1 MKKLIVII
9 AILLA
14 NLIFGFSQENKYA
27 KVKIYLSGIG
37 DLEKL
42 VQSGVDFQCQID
54 VKNIDKPELWLSH
67 EEIKLLRS
75 FGLNLEIIIPDWDEY
90 YQQQKLRDQANLE
103 FYREKYGIKGFG
115 YGSMGGF
122 YTFAEVVAQLD
133 SMKLLYPN
141 LITEKQAI
149 GYSIENRPIWM
160 VKISDN
166 PDLNENEPQV
176 LYTALHHAR
185 EPQGMMTVIYYMYYL
200 LEKYGID
207 PEVTYLVNNREIYFI
222 PVVNPD
228 GYEYNRTTNPNGGGM
243 WRKNRRNNGG
253 SYGVDLNRNY
263 GPYSYWNAPNGGS
276 STSPS
281 SDIYRGTAP
290 FSEPETATIRD
301 FLLTKGIRACLNYHT
316 YSNLLIYPYGALSRE
331 TPDSLIFR
339 EFARD
344 MTAYNGYV
352 YGTDQQTVGY
362 PTRGNS
368 DDYMYDGEPIS
379 IRPKIFAM
387 TPEVG
392 SSADGF
398 WPSISRIFPLAIENL
413 RPNLYYTWIVGEYF
427 SIASK
432 FYNSPSG
439 YLKQGDTVQFVV
451 ELKNKGL
458 SHAYNVVVSFQSLSS
473 QLTLLANQTIV
484 IDTLHS
490 RSSKSNNQNPL
501 LIKIAQNAINGSK
514 HKIVASISI
523 NGQVL
528 LKDTTTL
535 LIGLPSQV
543 FADNFESGTSN
554 WQLMNTWGLTN
565 STYNSPLFS
574 MTDSPSGNYPN
585 NANTYI
591 ISSGVIDLTNS
602 NAAMLEFY
610 TKWDIETGWD
620 FAQVKVSTNN
630 GSSWIPLSGKYTKSG
645 AGKGA
650 QPAGEPIYDGTQS
663 SWVKEEMDLSS
674 FIGNQI
680 KIQFLLKSD
689 GLVQKDGWYL
699 DDIVIKSYEATSNIV
714 TTTFN
719 TLSGWNLVSVPLQVE
734 NYSKEVLFPTS
745 SSNAYAF
752 QNGYVVADSLSNGKG
767 YWLKFPSAQEHTFTG
782 TDIQTL
788 NITLS
793 QSWNLI
799 GSINSNVSTNSLI
812 TNPPN
817 IIQGQIYGYNNG
829 YVPVTFLEKGKAY
842 WIKSSQNGTLTISS
856 SSLEKSLVNQ
866 FSIQPNLIFT
876 NGDGQKAYLR
886 LENSVE
892 FEKIE
897 LPPAPPASI
906 FYVHFA
912 GNYFNSNDND
922 ENVIE
927 FNNVILPLKIKL
939 ISEDNSVYI
948 VTDLL
953 DDKNIL
959 GYLNEVNELIIDK
972 QVAGLKLK
980 KLENSEIVYDYN
992 LLQNYPNPFNP
1003 VTYISFSIP
1012 KESMVK
1018 LTVYDILGNEIK
1030 TLVHEKFSKGHYTF
1044 KFDASNLTSG
1054 TYFYKL
1060 SADNFSSIKKM
1071 MLLK

>member
-1 MKKLIVII
+1 MFLIIVI
-9 AILLA
+9 LLVYSA
-14 NLIFGFSQENKYA
+14 FGFSQEKKYA
-27 KVKIYLSGIG
+27 RARIYLSGIW

-42 VQSGVDFQCQID
+42 IQSGVDFHCQID
-54 VKNIDKPELWLSH
+54 VKNIDKPELWLSY

-75 FGLNLEIIIPDWDEY
+75 LGLNLEIIIPDWDEY
-90 YQQQKLRDQANLE
+90 YQQLKLRDQANLE
-103 FYREKYGIKGFG
+103 YFREKYGIKGFG

-133 SMKLLYPN
+133 SMKILYPN

-185 EPQGMMTVIYYMYYL
+185 EPQGMMAVIYYMYYL
-200 LEKYGID
+200 LEKYGFD

-243 WRKNRRNNGG
+243 WRKNRRNNGT

-263 GPYSYWNAPNGGS
+263 GPYSYWDASNGGS

-281 SDIYRGTAP
+281 SDTYRGTAP

-301 FLLTKGIRACLNYHT
+301 FLLTKGIKACLNYHT

-344 MTAYNGYV
+344 MTTYNGYV

-362 PTRGNS
+362 STRGNS

-379 IRPKIFAM
+379 VRPKIFAM

-398 WPSISRIFPLAIENL
+398 WPNISRIFPLAIENL
-413 RPNLYYTWIVGEYF
+413 KPNLYYTWIVGEYP

-432 FYNSPSG
+432 SYNSPSG
-439 YLKQGDTVQFVV
+439 YLKQGDTVQFLI

-458 SHAYNVVVSFQSLSS
+458 SHAYNVAVSFQSLSS
-473 QLTLLANQTIV
+473 QLTLLANQTTV
-484 IDTLHS
+484 IDTLYS

-501 LIKIAQNAINGSK
+501 VIKIAQNAINGSK
-514 HKIVASISI
+514 HKIVANISI

-528 LKDTTTL
+528 IKDTTIL
-535 LIGLPSQV
+535 LIGQPSQI
-543 FADNFESGTSN
+543 FADNFENGTSN
-554 WQLMNTWGLTN
+554 WQLMNTWGLV
-565 STYNSPLFS
+565 SSAYHSPNYS

-591 ISSGVIDLTNS
+591 ISTGNIDLINS
-602 NAAMLEFY
+602 NAATLEFW
-610 TKWDIETGWD
+610 TKWDIEAGWD

-630 GSSWIPLSGKYTKSG
+630 GSTWIPLQGKFTSPG

-650 QPAGEPIYDGTQS
+650 QPAGEPGYDGTQS
-663 SWVKEEMDLSS
+663 TWVKEEMDLSS
-674 FIGNQI
+674 FIDNQI

-689 GLVQKDGWYL
+689 GSVQKDGWYL
-699 DDIVIKSYEATSNIV
+699 DDIVIKSYEVTSRIV
-714 TTTFN
+714 TTSFN
-719 TLSGWNLVSVPLQVE
+719 TSSGWNLVSVPLKVE
-734 NYSKEVLFPTS
+734 NYSKSFLFPTAV
-745 SSNAYAF
+745 SNAYTF
-752 QNGYVVADSLSNGKG
+752 QNGYISADTLANGKG
-767 YWLKFPSAQEHTFTG
+767 YWLKFQDPQEHTFTG
-782 TDIQTL
+782 LDLQTL
-788 NITLS
+788 TTSLS
-793 QSWNLI
+793 QGWNLV
-799 GSINSNVSTNSLI
+799 GSINSTISINSLV

-829 YVPVTFLEKGKAY
+829 YVPVTQLEKGKAY
-842 WIKSSQNGTLTISS
+842 WVKSSQNGILSISS
-856 SSLEKSLVNQ
+856 SYLGKSVGEQKIL
-866 FSIQPNLIFT
+866 QPNLILI
-876 NGDGQKAYLR
+876 NGDQQKAYLR
-886 LENSVE
+886 LENSRE

-897 LPPAPPASI
+897 LPPSPPALI
-906 FYVHFA
+906 FYARFE
-912 GNYFNSNDND
+912 GNYFNSSDD
-922 ENVIE
+922 GENIIE
-927 FNNVILPLKIKL
+927 LNNLVLPLRLKL
-939 ISEDNSVYI
+939 MSENNSIYI
-948 VTDLL
+948 VKDLF
-953 DDKNIL
+953 DNQNVL
-959 GYLNEVNELIIDK
+959 GYLNEVNELVINEK
-972 QVAGLKLK
+972 VAGLRIK
-980 KLENSEIVYDYN
+980 KLENSDIVYDYN

-1018 LTVYDILGNEIK
+1018 LTVYDILGNEIQ
-1030 TLVHEKFSKGHYTF
+1030 TLVNEKFVKGHYTY
-1044 KFDASNLTSG
+1044 KFDASNLASG
-1054 TYFYKL
+1054 VYIYKL
-1060 SADNFSSIKKM
+1060 SADNFSSIRKM
-1071 MLLK
+1071 IVLK